1 MKKAVINDVTIL
13 QGKYDTIFVTRPSM
27 LTNKIHTISFGGVR
41 FEDMADWMEGRM
53 KRMPGTPMVQDA
65 FPHLSKEE
73 REFLM
78 TGITAEEWLAAFP
91 AKQGE
96 ENA

>member
-13 QGKYDTIFVTRPSM
+13 QGKYDTVFVTRPSM
-27 LTNKIHTISFGGVR
+27 LTNRIHTISFGGVR
-41 FEDMADWMEGRM
+41 FEDLADWMEGRM
-53 KRMPGTPMVQDA
+53 KRMPDNQMVQDA
-65 FPHLSKEE
+65 FPHLSDAD

-91 AKQGE
+91 PE
-96 ENA
+96 EEDE

>member
-13 QGKYDTIFVTRPSM
+13 QGKYDTVFVTRPSM

-41 FEDMADWMEGRM
+41 FEDLADWMEGRM
-53 KRMPGTPMVQDA
+53 KRMPDNAMVQDA
-65 FPHLSKEE
+65 FPHLSKED

-78 TGITAEEWLAAFP
+78 TGITEDEWKTYMVNEEAE
-91 AKQGE
+91 
-96 ENA
+96 